1 MFYIQLSRTF
11 QTLQPP
17 FFIEFKLSN
26 PHACILILFFT
37 IKSLNINKQQVLSL
51 SKIQNICVS
60 TFNIHKMED
69 DMVEVP
75 RFFICPISLQIMK
88 DPVTAVT
95 GITYDRDS
103 IEHWLSTA
111 EVAQCPVTKQSLT
124 KDSDLTPNHTLR
136 RLIQAWCV
144 TNASYGVDRI
154 PTPKPVVTK
163 SHVMKLLRNLKSPEL
178 YLISLNAL
186 HLIASENQKNRQCLI
201 ESGTTGAMISFITK
215 LCKETSTRKV
225 VGLGQALSI
234 LHLTW
239 QNVPEKKKS
248 AEFKQDHDQFID
260 SLLWVLASDNM
271 IEDDVVVEVQ
281 TRAISVLGMV
291 MEISST
297 SVLERLKFEFF
308 KQTVNVIRKRTSP
321 QAVKAALRML
331 IDVCPWGRNRMK
343 IVEAGA
349 VFELVELELNGL
361 EKNVSE
367 LVFGLLAQLCSCAD
381 GRAQLLKHACGIAMV
396 AKRMFRVSPGTDD
409 RAVHILLLI
418 GRFSATDEVVAELLR
433 VGAVSKLCMV
443 LQVDYAPY
451 IKKKAREI
459 LRLHSNVWN
468 NSPCMPIYI
477 QTK

>member
-1 MFYIQLSRTF
+1 
-11 QTLQPP
+11 
-17 FFIEFKLSN
+17 
-26 PHACILILFFT
+26 
-37 IKSLNINKQQVLSL
+37 
-51 SKIQNICVS
+51 
-60 TFNIHKMED
+60 MED

-103 IEHWLSTA
+103 IEHWLATA
-111 EVAQCPVTKQSLT
+111 EVVQCPLTKQPLT

-154 PTPKPVVTK
+154 PTPKPLLTK
-163 SHVMKLLRNLKSPEL
+163 SHVAKLLRNLKSPDL
-178 YLISLNAL
+178 YAVSLDAL
-186 HLIASENQKNRQCLI
+186 HLLASENEKNRQCLT
-201 ESGTTGAMISFITK
+201 EAGTTGVMISLITK
-215 LCKETSTRKV
+215 LSKESHTRNTV
-225 VGLGQALSI
+225 SEGLSQALRI

-239 QNVPEKKKS
+239 QTVPAKKHI
-248 AEFKQDHDQFID
+248 AEIKEDHEFID
-260 SLLWVLASDNM
+260 ALLSVLGSDNM

-281 TRAISVLGMV
+281 TRAISVLRMV

-297 SVLERLKFEFF
+297 SVLERLKSEFF

-349 VFELVELELNGL
+349 VFELIELEINGV

-367 LVFGLLAQLCSCAD
+367 LVFSLLAQLCSCAD

-396 AKRMFRVSPGTDD
+396 GKRMFKVSPVTDD
-409 RAVHILLLI
+409 RAIHILLLI
-418 GRFSATDEVVAELLR
+418 GRYSATDEVVAEMLR

-451 IKKKAREI
+451 LKKKAREI
-459 LRLHSNVWN
+459 LKMHSNVWN

>member
-1 MFYIQLSRTF
+1 
-11 QTLQPP
+11 
-17 FFIEFKLSN
+17 
-26 PHACILILFFT
+26 
-37 IKSLNINKQQVLSL
+37 
-51 SKIQNICVS
+51 
-60 TFNIHKMED
+60 
-69 DMVEVP
+69 MVEVP

-95 GITYDRDS
+95 GITYDRES
-103 IEHWLSTA
+103 IEYWLSMA
-111 EVAQCPVTKQSLT
+111 EVVQCPVTKQPLT

-144 TNASYGVDRI
+144 TNARYGVDRI
-154 PTPKPVVTK
+154 PTPKPPLNK

-178 YLISLNAL
+178 YAISLDAL
-186 HLIASENQKNRQCLI
+186 HILASENEKNRQCLA
-201 ESGTTGAMISFITK
+201 EAGTPGAMVSLIIK
-215 LCKETSTRKV
+215 LFKERRTRNA
-225 VGLGQALSI
+225 VGLGQALNI

-239 QNVPEKKKS
+239 QTVPEKKVV
-248 AEFKQDHDQFID
+248 AECKDDHDEFID
-260 SLLWVLASDNM
+260 SLLWVLGSDNM
-271 IEDDVVVEVQ
+271 IDDDNVVENQ
-281 TRAISVLGMV
+281 TRAISVLRMV
-291 MEISST
+291 MEITST
-297 SVLERLKFEFF
+297 RVLERLKFEFF
-308 KQTVNVIRKRTSP
+308 KQSVSVIRKRTSP

-349 VFELVELELNGL
+349 VFELIEMEINGVEN
-361 EKNVSE
+361 NVSE

-396 AKRMFRVSPGTDD
+396 AKRMFKISPGTDD

-418 GRFSATDEVVAELLR
+418 GRFSATDEVVAEMLR

-451 IKKKAREI
+451 LKKKAREI
-459 LRLHSNVWN
+459 LRLHSSVWN